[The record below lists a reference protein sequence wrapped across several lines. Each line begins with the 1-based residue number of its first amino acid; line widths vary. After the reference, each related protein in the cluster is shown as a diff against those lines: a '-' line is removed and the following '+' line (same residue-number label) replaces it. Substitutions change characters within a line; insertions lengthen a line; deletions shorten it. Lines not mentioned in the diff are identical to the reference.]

1 MLAVR
6 ASLVE
11 VDALRSERTEMKLS
25 SGTQEHKRS
34 TQGVSSRGEREEVY
48 VFCECDRC
56 KIKILLF
63 PFERTR

>member
-1 MLAVR
+1 
-6 ASLVE
+6 
-11 VDALRSERTEMKLS
+11 MKLS

-34 TQGVSSRGEREEVY
+34 AQGVSSRGEREEVY